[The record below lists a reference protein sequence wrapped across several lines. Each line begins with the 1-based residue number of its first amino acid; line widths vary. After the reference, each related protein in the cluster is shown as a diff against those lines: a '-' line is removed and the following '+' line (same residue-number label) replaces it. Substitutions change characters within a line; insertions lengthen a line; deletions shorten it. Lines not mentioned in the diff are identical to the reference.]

1 MITISDN
8 PLPTYQEF
16 GERLRINFDEV
27 QVEVPVID
35 SEPRIAYQYTTAEA
49 LCASDRSTLI
59 DAIIR
64 SKYSVSGEFAAIN
77 NASADPEEYA
87 EYQAFRT
94 QAKQLADG
102 WLQQGV

>member
-16 GERLRINFDEV
+16 GERLRINFDEI

-35 SEPRIAYQYTTAEA
+35 GEPRIAYQYTTAEA

-102 WLQQGV
+102 WLQQGA